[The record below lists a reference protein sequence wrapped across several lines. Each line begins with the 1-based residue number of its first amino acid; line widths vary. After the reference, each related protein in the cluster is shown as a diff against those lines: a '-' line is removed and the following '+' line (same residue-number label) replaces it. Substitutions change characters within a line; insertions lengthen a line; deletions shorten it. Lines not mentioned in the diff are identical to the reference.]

1 MELLNL
7 ELRNFKGIKNFT
19 LNTQGGDADVF
30 GDNATG
36 KTTLYDAFLWLLFD
50 KDSANKKDFA
60 IKTLGKDGEP
70 IHGLEH
76 AVSGTFYVNNN
87 KLTLAKV
94 YSEQWT
100 KKRGSATKEF
110 TGHTT
115 DYYINSVPVKKNEYT
130 AKVAEI
136 IKEDVFRL
144 LTNPLYF
151 NEQLHWETRRAIL
164 LEVCGDLTDKEVIA
178 SDKKLAE
185 LPKILGDHSLEDY
198 RKIIASRRTKINDE
212 LKKIP
217 VRIDEVTQGMPNIE
231 AIDAKGIDA
240 EIDLLNHKISTKREE
255 LAGIENGGEISKLRT
270 EIITIEGKLLQLKND
285 HRAKVDSLA
294 EGKREEYRITQ
305 KKCDELR
312 DKINGLERKKK
323 TNLGDIYDVEAKMTS
338 LRSKWTAA
346 NALEFIFEQADTCPT
361 CGQSL
366 PVDKLTS
373 AREEAL
379 AAFNSQK
386 AKELEAIN
394 SNGKTAKQAREAL
407 EAETK
412 TLIQEIGALNTL
424 LEREDAELTAIS
436 LEVTKLQNSTG
447 DVTQEPAYIDLVN
460 EKNSILGF
468 IEGIMLDSK
477 EATQKVNEEIAS
489 LTSKMRAL
497 EATRAELVEHER
509 CQNRIAELS
518 QQERD
523 LAAEFEKLEGEL
535 YLTEEFVKA
544 KVNLLEEK
552 INSKFKLA
560 RFKLFDVQ
568 VNGGIAECCETTFN
582 GVPYSSGLNNA
593 ARINVGL
600 DIINTLAEHY
610 KFDAPIFVDNAE
622 AVTQLIPTKGQ
633 IIRLVV
639 SEPDKELRVESQTN
653 DKLFKEA
660 V

>member
-1 MELLNL
+1 MKLLNL

-19 LNTQGGDADVF
+19 LDAQGGNVDIF
-30 GDNATG
+30 GENATG

-70 IHGLEH
+70 IHGLDHSVE
-76 AVSGTFYVNNN
+76 GTFLVNGSNLS
-87 KLTLAKV
+87 LTKV

-115 DYYINSVPVKKNEYT
+115 DYFINSVPVKKTEYA

-136 IKEDVFRL
+136 INEDIFRL

-151 NEQLHWETRRAIL
+151 NEQLHWEKRRAIL
-164 LEVCGDLTDKEVIA
+164 LEVCGDLTDAEVIA
-178 SDKKLAE
+178 SDKKLAA
-185 LPKILGDHSLEDY
+185 LPGILGDHSLEDY

-240 EIDLLNHKISTKREE
+240 EIDLLNQKISAKREE
-255 LAGIENGGEISKLRT
+255 MAGIENGGEVSKLRN
-270 EIITIEGKLLQLKND
+270 EIREIEGKLLQLKND
-285 HRAKVDSLA
+285 HRAKVDAVA
-294 EGKREEYRITQ
+294 EGKREELQ
-305 KKCDELR
+305 KAMKLLQEKQEEYDRLHRLGKNHAMDIADLETKRNNLR
-312 DKINGLERKKK
+312 L
-323 TNLGDIYDVEAKMTS
+323 
-338 LRSKWTAA
+338 KWVSV
-346 NALEFIFEQADTCPT
+346 NDQQFVFSQDDTCPT

-366 PVDKLTS
+366 PADKLTS

-379 AAFNSQK
+379 ATFNAHK
-386 AKELEAIN
+386 ARTLEEINSEGKLVKEAIDKLRTEKEKLVN
-394 SNGKTAKQAREAL
+394 DAATIKVDIEKATSQVTSIK
-407 EAETK
+407 AEVDAIIT
-412 TLIQEIGALNTL
+412 GA
-424 LEREDAELTAIS
+424 
-436 LEVTKLQNSTG
+436 G
-447 DVTQEPAYIDLVN
+447 DGTQEPAYIDLVN

-477 EATQKVNEEIAS
+477 EATQKINEEIAS
-489 LTSKMRAL
+489 LTSSMRVL
-497 EATRAELVEHER
+497 ESTKAELTEYER

-560 RFKLFDVQ
+560 RFKLFETQ
-568 VNGGIAECCETTFN
+568 VNGGISDCCETTFN

-610 KFDAPIFVDNAE
+610 NFDAPIFVDNAE
-622 AVTQLIPTKGQ
+622 AVVELIPTRGQ
-633 IIRLVV
+633 VIRLVV
-639 SEPDKELRVESQTN
+639 FEGDKTLRVETHGQN
-653 DKLFKEA
+653 KLFKEA
-660 V
+660 M